1 MVFRDGVVISIN
13 PVDGIMLVEV
23 SNPFVVASTNL
34 RSTGACRSQG
44 SFLFE
49 PFFHYPALLPHVAI
63 PGNLER
69 TDISPIVR
77 QTESCS
83 S

>member
-23 SNPFVVASTNL
+23 SNPFVVASTNP
-34 RSTGACRSQG
+34 RSTGACRFRG
-44 SFLFE
+44 NFLFE
-49 PFFHYPALLPHVAI
+49 PFSRYPALLLHAAV

-69 TDISPIVR
+69 TDISPIGR
-77 QTESCS
+77 QTGSCS